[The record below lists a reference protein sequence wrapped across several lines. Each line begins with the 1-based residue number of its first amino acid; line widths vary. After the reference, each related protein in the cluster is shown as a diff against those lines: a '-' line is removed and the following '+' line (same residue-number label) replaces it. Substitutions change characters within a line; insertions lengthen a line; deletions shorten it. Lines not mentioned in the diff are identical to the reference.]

1 MNTRIVELDIS
12 KEGVGTVVKLA
23 QGDIG
28 GTTIKALVYDNGSEL
43 NLDDATVYFVALL
56 PDKRH
61 YYRGGCEVSGNTAT
75 HVVNE
80 EKLCSV
86 SGYTDEAYL
95 EIELSGQKFSTER
108 FALDIFRSALDGQQ
122 PAENWDNAVED
133 LIDLG
138 TQAQEEFAQAESA
151 RKEAEDARNEAEA
164 KRVAAEKQR
173 SESEITRSEAEG
185 SRVSAEDSR
194 SSAEALR
201 AQAEA
206 LRAQAE
212 ELRVQAESAR
222 AAAESARQS
231 AETLRIAAEQQRE
244 TDQAK
249 NNADQAA
256 NNAAA
261 QGLQVVILTDGQF
274 DADSGE
280 PIIEGEAGKL
290 YFVPEQA
297 SPIGAHAATVDAGDN
312 YVEWMWI
319 NNTWERVGMSE
330 ATIVPISTDEIDAV
344 VEGGSGTGEQVLNLT
359 GLSYYWTK
367 VKAWAQSVFA
377 KVSHTHQAS
386 DITGF
391 TPSRAVV
398 SNSAGGLDAST
409 VTTNELGCLSGV
421 ESPLQDQIDTLRDSV
436 SHLVEVQFEHPSTKA
451 NTTVSATI
459 DLPAIDGLIP
469 VSVVNTTARR
479 PSTDVV
485 SSVISSSR
493 DKAYVTIW
501 SPNSVDNTG
510 VNGIILVA
518 YRQV

>member
-28 GTTIKALVYDNGSEL
+28 GTTIKALVYDNGSEF
-43 NLDDATVYFVALL
+43 NLDDAAVYFVALL

-138 TQAQEEFAQAESA
+138 TQAQEEFARAESA
-151 RKEAEDARNEAEA
+151 RKEAEYARNEAEA

-212 ELRVQAESAR
+212 ELRAQAESAR

-344 VEGGSGTGEQVLNLT
+344 VESGSGTGEQVLNLT

-377 KVSHTHQAS
+377 KVAHTHQAS

-398 SNSAGGLDAST
+398 SNSAGDLDAST
-409 VTTNELGCLSGV
+409 VTTSELECLSGA

-436 SHLVEVQFEHPSTKA
+436 SHGVQEFTDIRSGTYQGRRIEFGRTYNLSP
-451 NTTVSATI
+451 TI
-459 DLPAIDGLIP
+459 VGTIIGG
-469 VSVVNTTARR
+469 SGVVTTAVNCSLQFALIDSSGATVYLYNG
-479 PSTDVV
+479 STQN
-485 SSVISSSR
+485 IS
-493 DKAYVTIW
+493 KLWIHWIAIA
-501 SPNSVDNTG
+501 G
-510 VNGIILVA
+510 
-518 YRQV
+518 